1 MILSIGRHNTYLQ
14 DCTGVR
20 DATYS
25 YTIHDLKHLML
36 KFAFEK
42 SFSEDSGGGGRESN
56 VQLLPY
62 IMHMALYVINTYVS
76 YSFESLFKTE
86 SFSFQNIHFT
96 VMHINSLLFI
106 VTVFTC
112 RTRSVVREEK
122 NLTNFLKLS
131 TDKWVEN
138 SYEVNML
145 KMPADSVIFM

>member
-76 YSFESLFKTE
+76 YSPESLSKTE
-86 SFSFQNIHFT
+86 SFFDDTILFSEYPFYNYTCKFLIICCECIYLQNTI
-96 VMHINSLLFI
+96 S
-106 VTVFTC
+106 C
-112 RTRSVVREEK
+112 ERRKEP
-122 NLTNFLKLS
+122 
-131 TDKWVEN
+131 DKFSKAV
-138 SYEVNML
+138 
-145 KMPADSVIFM
+145 D